1 MAKSST
7 WRAGPYYNSSES
19 AISTFPCLSPVL
31 IEIVSNIIR
40 EYAQE
45 RLGEVSCLND
55 NTLGLMSCRHHVAA
69 EIIEVSREQNLI
81 VPAYRYV
88 GARRTIINST
98 ADGTLEK

>member
-1 MAKSST
+1 M
-7 WRAGPYYNSSES
+7 S
-19 AISTFPCLSPVL
+19 AHRRSGIGKGLRSLFFLS
-31 IEIVSNIIR
+31 R
-40 EYAQE
+40 

-88 GARRTIINST
+88 GARRTIFNFT